1 MANWYPLRFT
11 PIFRHY
17 LWGGRRLADVLGKK
31 IGEGDAAES
40 WEIVDHG
47 SDQSVVA
54 NGPLAGSTLSELVR
68 DHASELLGAAYS
80 DAAQFPLL
88 FKFLDCNKDLSVQV
102 HPNDAQGAKLDPPDL
117 GKTEAWV
124 VMAAEPGAK
133 VYAGLKRGFDRA
145 AFERELNRGTCEL
158 CLHSFEPQPG
168 DCIFIP
174 AGTVHALGAGL
185 LVAEIQQ
192 ASDTTFRLFDWNR
205 VGADGKSRELHIAAG
220 LDVTDFDR
228 GPVVPQIPQPTDQ
241 QHAEQLV
248 ACDKFVLE
256 RWQLDAPQTIGGDG
270 KCRLLAIVDGE
281 IAIGDETLSPGAT
294 ALLPAAAEEV
304 SLAPTAAATCLVVS
318 LP

>member
-1 MANWYPLRFT
+1 YPLTFK

-17 LWGGRRLADVLGKK
+17 LWGGTRLESVLGKNTG
-31 IGEGDAAES
+31 GEATAES

-47 SDQSVVA
+47 KDQSVVA
-54 NGPLAGSTLSELVR
+54 NGELAGRTLGSLVR
-68 DHASELLGAAYS
+68 DHASELLGEGHS
-80 DAAQFPLL
+80 DATQFPLL
-88 FKFLDCNKDLSVQV
+88 LKYLDCNKDLSVQV
-102 HPNDAQGAKLDPPDL
+102 HPNDAQGALLDPPDL

-158 CLHSFEPQPG
+158 CLHSFEPAAG

-205 VGADGKSRELHIAAG
+205 VGADGRPRELHIAEG
-220 LDVTDFDR
+220 LDVIDFER
-228 GPVVPQIPQPTDQ
+228 GPVDPQIPQPTDQ
-241 QHAEQLV
+241 KNVERLV
-248 ACDKFVLE
+248 DCDKFVLE
-256 RWQLDAPQTIGGDG
+256 RWTLSEPQSIGGDG
-270 KCRLLAIVDGE
+270 ICRIVAVVEGE
-281 IAIGDETLSPGAT
+281 VTLGGESLPLGSS
-294 ALLPAAAEEV
+294 ALLPAAADAMEF
-304 SLAPTAAATCLVVS
+304 STPTSAVALVMSVV
-318 LP
+318 